1 MKRGFTLAE
10 VLITLGIIGVVAAMT
25 IPTLISNVSRKQHL
39 TAFKKK
45 YAEIT
50 EAVKLSTIENQEPS
64 KWNYDLEDDEF
75 FATYLAPYL
84 KTTRCDDCWISYEPK
99 GYWFEAPAYAAP
111 GFECIDKLSECYTRF
126 ETIEE
131 AESYSPD
138 SSDPFN
144 CLSSCTSILTN
155 CMSSDN
161 PSEECKAW
169 LAAQK
174 PTNVPPEE
182 PNEVYSLVNGST
194 LGIAKMDSFFYLY
207 LDVNGT
213 ASPNKYGADKFLL
226 TVTNN
231 KVQPYGYGK
240 SDLTTGDYGCS
251 SEGNGMYCGAVI
263 MQNNWDYPDDYP
275 KL

>member
-99 GYWFEAPAYAAP
+99 GLWFENPAYAAGP
-111 GFECIDKLSECYTRF
+111 ACAWTPEIEMACYSAGYNPSDVVNVEVGEDCCLRELKSCISG
-126 ETIEE
+126 
-131 AESYSPD
+131 SS
-138 SSDPFN
+138 SSDL
-144 CLSSCTSILTN
+144 CS
-155 CMSSDN
+155 
-161 PSEECKAW
+161 AW
-169 LAAQK
+169 LATQK
-174 PTNVPPEE
+174 PSNVPPEE
-182 PNEVYSLVNGST
+182 PNKVYSLVNGST